1 MKEGMTLDRL
11 RRMLPGTSSQ
21 AQNPDPLSSG
31 QIGSSS
37 LLPSRAEAHT
47 REIHNH
53 KQSPSTV
60 PENTVSH
67 PGWEAG
73 RCKARALRCS
83 GSSCPAE
90 SPSSGCKVAGGSL
103 ARLSRQREARM
114 PFSKFLDEVT
124 VRVLDPVTLEGF
136 RGSQGHSQ
144 EPSPSDHST
153 GPAQEAQ
160 ARATASEEKD
170 LAQSPWC
177 SLEAMGIR
185 GLGSSE
191 QGDPVCSPSLNR
203 VSPNSLPHTPA

>member
-1 MKEGMTLDRL
+1 MTLDRL

-144 EPSPSDHST
+144 EPSPGDHST